1 MKAITPHYID
11 GKFVEPH
18 GREVMDNIRHV
29 RRGLGFLCRAA
40 GLRRS
45 NSEWCRS
52 RIRSIRN
59 RGFS

>member
-11 GKFVEPH
+11 GQ
-18 GREVMDNIRHV
+18 
-29 RRGLGFLCRAA
+29 
-40 GLRRS
+40 RS
-45 NSEWCRS
+45 NQWDAGRSSGALGRFQVLGCRS